1 MNYPATHPVWM
12 WLYFGGLSSVG
23 LIVYVAI
30 AWRLT
35 TVYAAAEGRVRSAAR
50 WAMFGSAFMFLAL
63 WFACGIGG
71 PPGNMLSS
79 DVATH
84 SLEFATN
91 AALGSAFFSV
101 PAWGC
106 LLVALMGVSDSNGA
120 ADERTERAP
129 RALS

>member
-1 MNYPATHPVWM
+1 MNYPATHPAWM

-35 TVYAAAEGRVRSAAR
+35 NLYAAGEGRVRSAAR
-50 WAMFGSAFMFLAL
+50 WAIFGSTFMFLAL

-71 PPGNMLSS
+71 PPGNMLST
-79 DVATH
+79 DLATH
-84 SLEFATN
+84 SLEFASN
-91 AALGSAFFSV
+91 AAVGSAFFSV

-106 LLVALMGVSDSNGA
+106 LFVALMKASRSSEA
-120 ADERTERAP
+120 A
-129 RALS
+129 

>member
-1 MNYPATHPVWM
+1 MNYPATHPTWM
-12 WLYFGGLSSVG
+12 WFYFGGLNSVG
-23 LIVYVAI
+23 LTLYVAV
-30 AWRLT
+30 AWQLT
-35 TVYAAAEGRVRSAAR
+35 KSYAASQGRVRSAAR

-71 PPGNMLSS
+71 PPGNMLST

-91 AALGSAFFSV
+91 AAVGATLFSV

-106 LLVALMGVSDSNGA
+106 LLVALRKVSGTREA
-120 ADERTERAP
+120 A
-129 RALS
+129 